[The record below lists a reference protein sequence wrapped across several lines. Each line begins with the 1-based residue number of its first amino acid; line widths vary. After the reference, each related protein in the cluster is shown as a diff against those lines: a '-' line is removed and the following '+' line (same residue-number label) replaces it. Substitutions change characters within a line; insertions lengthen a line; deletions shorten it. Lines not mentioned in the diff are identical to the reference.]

1 MPNTIRIRGARTHN
15 LKNVDVD
22 IPRGKLTVVTG
33 PSGSGKSSVAFDTL
47 YAEGQRRYAESV
59 SSYARRFMDVMDKPD
74 VDSIEGLSPCIAI
87 GQGTTTA
94 GSRSTVGTMTEINDY
109 LRVLFARAGVPYCA
123 EHDVPLQ
130 KSGVHDMVDAV
141 LGFEEGTRVL
151 ILAPLKIPGAVS
163 LAEVCKQLTKRG
175 FLRLLLDGQTY
186 ALDDM
191 SQEMLAES
199 AAGHTID
206 IVIDRLK
213 SSDAQ
218 RSRLAESFEAAIKA
232 ADGRAAYLRM
242 DTGERRVFHTRYCC
256 PICEATAPDL
266 SPAMSLVR
274 ITRSELVPCARARG
288 KSNDSI
294 RHWWQGGARL
304 SLRQGAVCG
313 CTPQNRANFT
323 DLSTASRL
331 LGFSL
336 DVAFEELSPD
346 IKDYVLY
353 GPNKA
358 QRDVLGMPDFEGVIA
373 QLEKK
378 WKRTTSE
385 AVKNGMRVLRRTTV
399 CPACD
404 GTRSRPWDTWACR
417 KTALI

>member
-266 SPAMSLVR
+266 SPAMFSFNNALGACPVCEGSGEVERFDPALVV
-274 ITRSELVPCARARG
+274 S
-288 KSNDSI
+288 D
-294 RHWWQGGARL
+294 ARL

-331 LGFSL
+331 LGFS
-336 DVAFEELSPD
+336 
-346 IKDYVLY
+346 
-353 GPNKA
+353 
-358 QRDVLGMPDFEGVIA
+358 
-373 QLEKK
+373 
-378 WKRTTSE
+378 
-385 AVKNGMRVLRRTTV
+385 
-399 CPACD
+399 
-404 GTRSRPWDTWACR
+404 
-417 KTALI
+417 